1 MIVITFAL
9 PNESSG
15 FVRLIAN
22 GRLHGHE
29 VRVLHTGVGEHAV
42 RACLAKL
49 FQDNSPRLLISSGFA
64 GGLTDEVK
72 VGDLLLAENFSDTQ
86 LLEPARH
93 LGTVGRLQTTSAIAD
108 SSETRA
114 DLARSSGASAVDMET
129 AVIADACAERQ
140 IPMLSLRAISDTPD
154 APFSIPARVLFNL
167 EKQRTDFGVLFRH
180 LVRHPGDIVRLIAIA
195 RQAKKARRAL
205 TSALDQ
211 LFRVLPKS

>member
-29 VRVLHTGVGEHAV
+29 VRVLHTGVGERAV
-42 RACLAKL
+42 RTRVAGFLEE
-49 FQDNSPRLLISSGFA
+49 NSPRLLISSGFA
-64 GGLTDEVK
+64 GGLTNEVK

-86 LLEPARH
+86 LLESVRP

>member
-1 MIVITFAL
+1 
-9 PNESSG
+9 
-15 FVRLIAN
+15 
-22 GRLHGHE
+22 
-29 VRVLHTGVGEHAV
+29 
-42 RACLAKL
+42 
-49 FQDNSPRLLISSGFA
+49 FA
-64 GGLTDEVK
+64 GGLTNEVK

-86 LLEPARH
+86 LLESVRR